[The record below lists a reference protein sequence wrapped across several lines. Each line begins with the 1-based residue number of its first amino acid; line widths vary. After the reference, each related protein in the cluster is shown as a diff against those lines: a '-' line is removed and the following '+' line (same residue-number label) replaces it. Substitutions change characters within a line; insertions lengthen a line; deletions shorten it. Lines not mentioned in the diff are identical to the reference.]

1 MPLMIEDIKLYSVK
15 ELSELL
21 GVTKA
26 AILSYIKT
34 GRLKAQMLGGKW
46 VIANDNLKEFLTGN
60 YSKKQFSLEGIFNDG
75 TITDE
80 DPDNDDI
87 YSYAENLAKQKNFS
101 SLTEEDIEK
110 IIHESRN
117 IK

>member
-1 MPLMIEDIKLYSVK
+1 MPLVVEDIKLYSVK

-26 AILSYIKT
+26 SILNYIKT

-46 VIANDNLKEFLTGN
+46 IVASENLKEFLTGN
-60 YSKKQFSLEGIFNDG
+60 YQKKRFSLEGIFNDG

-80 DPDNDDI
+80 DLDDI
-87 YSYAENLAKQKNFS
+87 EN
-101 SLTEEDIEK
+101 
-110 IIHESRN
+110 IIHESRGV
-117 IK
+117 KQKDSSD